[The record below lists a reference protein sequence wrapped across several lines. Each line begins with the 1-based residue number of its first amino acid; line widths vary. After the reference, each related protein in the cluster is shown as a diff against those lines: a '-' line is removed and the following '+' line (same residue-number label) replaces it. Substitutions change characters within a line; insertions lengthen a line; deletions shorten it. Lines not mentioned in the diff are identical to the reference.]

1 MKQISIEAV
10 YDVGIVL
17 PDNMTDSTWDDMSQF
32 MEETQD
38 ELGLEIKS
46 SGCGMGIRDI
56 QFHTSADRNSLS
68 DLIRDRAKRYDLK
81 LDYCS
86 RYYQPTDYYDEEQVF
101 ESKVSELIQELYEH
115 DNWDDVQEWSEEDYL
130 LRHMT
135 DDPEVAKEVYN
146 QVRTYVFGRP
156 SE

>member
-86 RYYQPTDYYDEEQVF
+86 RYYQPTDYYDDEEQPF
-101 ESKVSELIQELYEH
+101 ESTVTELVTELYEH
-115 DNWDDVQEWSEEDYL
+115 DNWDDVHEWVEQDFMDKL
-130 LRHMT
+130 GTT
-135 DDPEVAKEVYN
+135 DKEVIREVMN
-146 QVRTYVFGRP
+146 QVK
-156 SE
+156 